1 MSFPTST
8 TAVRFDLMSQKTPQ
22 QPRRIGF
29 LLFNGITALD
39 AIGPMDAFAT
49 ARIEDNGR
57 PNSCYKLITIG
68 VTREEVVAESGLILR
83 PMTTL
88 AECPRLD
95 TLLIP
100 GGQGLREAGTNAAIS
115 GWIKSRVRTT
125 RRIATVCTGIYG
137 LAPTGL
143 LDGRRVTTHWAFARD
158 VARQF
163 PALRVDA
170 NALFL
175 KDGQFYTSA
184 GVTAGI
190 DLSLSLIE
198 EDFGQ
203 TIALAVARELVVHM
217 KRSGGQEQYSEPLR
231 FQVASKDSTT
241 EVVSYIQA
249 HLDRDLSVPA
259 LAKIAHLSER
269 QFGRQFKSVFQTSP
283 AAFVEAVRLDE
294 SRTRLCETRC
304 SINQL
309 AASVG
314 FSSDDSFRRAFERR
328 FGVSPTDYRARFGM
342 KQE

>member
-1 MSFPTST
+1 MSEKK
-8 TAVRFDLMSQKTPQ
+8 L

-39 AIGPMDAFAT
+39 AVGPMGAFAT
-49 ARIEDNGR
+49 ARIEDDRGR
-57 PNSCYKLITIG
+57 SHGCYKLITIG
-68 VTREEVVAESGLILR
+68 VTREEVVAESGLVLR
-83 PMTTL
+83 PTTTL
-88 AECPRLD
+88 AECPLLD
-95 TLLIP
+95 TLIIP
-100 GGQGLREAGTNAAIS
+100 GGRGLREAGTNATVSA
-115 GWIKSRVRTT
+115 WIKSRVRTT

-137 LAPTGL
+137 LGPTGL

-163 PALRVDA
+163 PALLVGA

-190 DLSLSLIE
+190 DLSLALIE

-217 KRSGGQEQYSEPLR
+217 KRSGGQEQYSAPLR
-231 FQVASKDSTT
+231 FQVASKDSTM
-241 EVVSYIQA
+241 ECASYIQA

-259 LAKIAHLSER
+259 LAKLAHLSER
-269 QFGRQFKSVFQTSP
+269 QFGRQFKAVFQTSP

-304 SINQL
+304 RINQL
-309 AASVG
+309 ATSVG
-314 FSSDDSFRRAFERR
+314 FRSDDAFRRAFERR
-328 FGVSPTDYRARFGM
+328 FGVSPTDYRARFGI
-342 KQE
+342 KQESEGEPPLL